1 MTVSKDDVWTVIGAG
16 MGGKGL
22 VGHLG
27 AEGFRLRLHDIDED
41 MIAAMRASGGL
52 HITGRGRDFVPLE
65 LVTSDLAD
73 AVDGAKLILVSTYGT
88 VHTTLATAM
97 APHLRDGQIVLLF
110 QGNFAGAHIFRR
122 ALVKAGAKANVL
134 VAEMDAFPYSLAIEA
149 PDRVEMRKV
158 KAKWQMVASPVS
170 DTAKVMHEIGWAF
183 PSMVPA
189 QSLLAT
195 GFTEMGG
202 MFHAAAMVTN
212 VGRVED
218 GATYN
223 FYAANMVPS
232 VCKLLEK
239 MDGER
244 VAVAAAYS
252 VKLPNARTWLSETY
266 FIDKPTLHEALQE
279 MAVTRYATA
288 PAPKSLT
295 HRYLVQDVS
304 CILVPISELGRVAD
318 VPTLATDSVIA
329 MADLLTD
336 RDFRAEGRNLAALGW
351 GDLSVDAIVRAAQQ

>member
-1 MTVSKDDVWTVIGAG
+1 MAVSKSDLWVVIGAG

-27 AEGFRLRLHDIDED
+27 AEGFRLRLHDIAED
-41 MIAAMRASGGL
+41 MIAAIRASGGL
-52 HITGRGRDFVPLE
+52 HIAGRDRDFVPLE
-65 LVTSDLAD
+65 LTTTDLGA
-73 AVDGAKLILVSTYGT
+73 ALDGAKVILVSTYGT
-88 VHTTLATAM
+88 VHADLALQM

-110 QGNFAGAHIFRR
+110 QGNFGGAHIFRR
-122 ALVKAGAKANVL
+122 ALAQAGVKADVE
-134 VAEMDAFPYSLAIEA
+134 VAEMDAFPYSLAIDA
-149 PDRVEMRKV
+149 PDRVTMRKV
-158 KAKWQMVASPVS
+158 KAKWQMVASPVHRTS
-170 DTAKVMHEIGWAF
+170 AVLNEIGWAF
-183 PSMVPA
+183 PGMMAAP
-189 QSLLAT
+189 SLLNT

-218 GATYN
+218 AASYN
-223 FYAANMVPS
+223 FYAANMMPS

-239 MDGER
+239 MDAER

-252 VKLPNARTWLSETY
+252 VTIPSVRTWLRETY
-266 FIDKPTLHEALQE
+266 HVDKPTLHEALQE
-279 MAVTRYATA
+279 MAYTRYLTA

-304 CILVPISELGRVAD
+304 CILVPITELGRVAGI
-318 VPTLATDSVIA
+318 PTPASDAVIE
-329 MADLLTD
+329 MANLLTD

-351 GDLSVDAIVRAAQQ
+351 QGMTVAQIAHAAKQ

>member
-1 MTVSKDDVWTVIGAG
+1 MTVSKNDAWAVIGAG

-27 AEGFRLRLHDIDED
+27 AEGFRLRLHDVDD
-41 MIAAMRASGGL
+41 GMIAAMRASRGL
-52 HITGRGRDFVPLE
+52 HISGRNRDFVPLD
-65 LVTSDLAD
+65 LVTTDLVA
-73 AVDGAKLILVSTYGT
+73 AISGATVILVSTYGT
-88 VHTTLATAM
+88 VHPQLAAAM
-97 APHLRDGQIVLLF
+97 GPHLTDGQIILLC
-110 QGNFAGAHIFRR
+110 QGNFAVAHLFRR
-122 ALVKAGAKANVL
+122 ALAAAGAKADVL
-134 VAEMDAFPYSLAIEA
+134 VAEMDAFPVSLAIEA

-158 KAKWQMVASPVS
+158 KAQWQMVASPVS
-170 DTAKVMHEIGWAF
+170 DTARVLQEIGWAF
-183 PSMVPA
+183 PGMMAA

-202 MFHAAAMVTN
+202 MFHSAAMVTN

-218 GATYN
+218 AAAYN

-239 MDGER
+239 MDAER
-244 VAVAAAYS
+244 VAVAAAFG
-252 VKLPNARTWLSETY
+252 VTIPNVRTWLRETY
-266 FIDKPTLHEALQE
+266 LLDKPTLHEALQE

-288 PAPKSLT
+288 PAPKSLA

-304 CILVPISELGRVAD
+304 CILVPITELARVAG
-318 VPTLATDSVIA
+318 VPTPASDTVIA

-351 GDLSVDAIVRAAQQ
+351 RGMAVPQIAKAAMQ